1 MSRETGRSGKP
12 LLIRIAVAIVLCALV
27 AGCFYWYKDKEAAR
41 KADAAVAGIEEIV
54 PGISDGSGSMNGAS
68 SAELAAINIEGAD
81 VVGILRIPSLDIDAP
96 VAAKDADEKYFA
108 YIEEGSPVDRGFRI
122 YGKQSGLFR
131 SLAGLMPGDNVSF
144 TDVYGTTYEYKV
156 TTQYHLK
163 NWDEGDN
170 DLLLCYRTDS
180 DTVFTVG
187 CEGAE

>member
-1 MSRETGRSGKP
+1 
-12 LLIRIAVAIVLCALV
+12 
-27 AGCFYWYKDKEAAR
+27 
-41 KADAAVAGIEEIV
+41 
-54 PGISDGSGSMNGAS
+54 
-68 SAELAAINIEGAD
+68 
-81 VVGILRIPSLDIDAP
+81 
-96 VAAKDADEKYFA
+96 
-108 YIEEGSPVDRGFRI
+108 
-122 YGKQSGLFR
+122 
-131 SLAGLMPGDNVSF
+131 MPGDNVSF

>member
-12 LLIRIAVAIVLCALV
+12 LLIRIAVAVVLCALV

-108 YIEEGSPVDRGFRI
+108 YIEEGSPADRGFRI

-131 SLAGLMPGDNVSF
+131 SLARLMPGDNVSF

>member
-1 MSRETGRSGKP
+1 MSRETGRNGPP
-12 LLIRIAVAIVLCALV
+12 LLIRIAVAVVLCALV
-27 AGCFYWYKDKEAAR
+27 AGCFYWSKDKEAAR

-108 YIEEGSPVDRGFRI
+108 YIEEGSPADRGFRI